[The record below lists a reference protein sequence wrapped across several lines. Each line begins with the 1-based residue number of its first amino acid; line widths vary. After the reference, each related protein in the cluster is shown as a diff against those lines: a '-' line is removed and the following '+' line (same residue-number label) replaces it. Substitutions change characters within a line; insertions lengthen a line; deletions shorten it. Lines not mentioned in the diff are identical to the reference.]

1 MSSQKAKKYRLF
13 FPSMEKQIVKSKSE
27 EKRIILPSMNKE
39 EVKSKSEEIS
49 EKDSV
54 MQY

>member
-13 FPSMEKQIVKSKSE
+13 FPSMEKQIVKSKGE

-54 MQY
+54 MLF

>member
-1 MSSQKAKKYRLF
+1 
-13 FPSMEKQIVKSKSE
+13 MEKQIVKSKGE
-27 EKRIILPSMNKE
+27 EKRIILPSMNKV

-54 MQY
+54 TRF

>member
-1 MSSQKAKKYRLF
+1 MSSRKPKKNGLF

-54 MQY
+54 MLF

>member
-54 MQY
+54 MLF

>member
-1 MSSQKAKKYRLF
+1 MSSRKPKKNERF
-13 FPSMEKQIVKSKSE
+13 FPSMEKCFVKSKNE

-54 MQY
+54 MLF

>member
-13 FPSMEKQIVKSKSE
+13 FPSMEKRFVKSKSE
-27 EKRIILPSMNKE
+27 EKRIILPSMDKG

-54 MQY
+54 TQF

>member
-1 MSSQKAKKYRLF
+1 MSSRKAKKYRLF

-27 EKRIILPSMNKE
+27 EKRIFLPSMNKE

-54 MQY
+54 MLF

>member
-27 EKRIILPSMNKE
+27 EKRIILPSMNKAK
-39 EVKSKSEEIS
+39 VKQKSEEIS
-49 EKDSV
+49 KKDSV
-54 MQY
+54 TRF

>member
-1 MSSQKAKKYRLF
+1 MSSRKPKKSERF
-13 FPSMEKQIVKSKSE
+13 FSSMEKQIVKSKSE
-27 EKRIILPSMNKE
+27 EKRIFFPSMDKA

-54 MQY
+54 MLF

>member
-27 EKRIILPSMNKE
+27 EKRIFLPSMNKE

-54 MQY
+54 TQF

>member
-1 MSSQKAKKYRLF
+1 
-13 FPSMEKQIVKSKSE
+13 MEKQIVKSKSE
-27 EKRIILPSMNKE
+27 EKRIFLPSMNKE

-54 MQY
+54 MLF